1 MWDTALQFHLWSWA
15 LKPSSSNSILAAEQ
29 VRILSIM
36 IMVLVHW
43 GVGGG
48 GMLHL
53 FIFTPGFVLVFIVKC
68 SVLLSKSRH
77 SQNLPLL
84 LYISWV
90 YMLCLLSI
98 CFQLL
103 CTQNWGVGDGALVHG
118 LCDLAWCCLVAGGE
132 WEGTERMSLGVQR
145 SRVAACGSWHWVL

>member
-1 MWDTALQFHLWSWA
+1 MWDTALQFYLWSWA

-29 VRILSIM
+29 VMILGIM
-36 IMVLVHW
+36 IMVLVQW
-43 GVGGG
+43 GRRGIATLIYLYPWFCV
-48 GMLHL
+48 
-53 FIFTPGFVLVFIVKC
+53 TVFIVKC
-68 SVLLSKSRH
+68 FVLLFKSRH

-90 YMLCLLSI
+90 YMLCLPSI

-103 CTQNWGVGDGALVHG
+103 CTQNCGGLVHG
-118 LCDLAWCCLVAGGE
+118 QCDLAWCCLVAGGE
-132 WEGTERMSLGVQR
+132 WEGTECMSLGVQR